1 MWATVLKWLGF
12 GFNVVKDSRTIQVGL
27 MIAAMFFID
36 WRMDQKDKTITE
48 LKAEMQNVQSELALT
63 RKEVENREVTTRI
76 IEKHYIGET
85 RTAAEADNIKD
96 FIQSAPEEDNA
107 ILPPVTLDTN
117 ARLNCMLHPDRC
129 EVEGDPPPDP

>member
-48 LKAEMQNVQSELALT
+48 LKAEMQNVQAELVLT
-63 RKEVENREVTTRI
+63 KKEVMNREATTRI

-85 RTAAEADNIKD
+85 RAAAEADDIKD
-96 FIQSAPEEDNA
+96 FIKSAPEEDNA
-107 ILPPVTLDTN
+107 PLPPVTLDTN
-117 ARLNCMLHPDRC
+117 ARLNCVLHPDSC
-129 EVEGDPPPDP
+129 EVEGDPSAGP